1 MSTELRMLAAKR
13 QLLVARAALHR
24 VELEDELASIE
35 QRIRIADTAFAL
47 VTRIK
52 RAPLLTAAVAATMVA
67 VIVSPRRALKWI
79 SYAAT
84 GYSLAR
90 RLQGLRRPER

>member
-1 MSTELRMLAAKR
+1 MTSGPQLLAAKR
-13 QLLVARAALHR
+13 QLLIARAALHR
-24 VELEDELASIE
+24 AELEVELAAIE
-35 QRIRIADTAFAL
+35 QRISIADTAFTLAR
-47 VTRIK
+47 RIK
-52 RAPLLTAAVAATMVA
+52 HAPLLTASVAATVVA

-90 RLQGLRRPER
+90 RLQGLLRPQR